1 METRVGVPD
10 CVADFVAPDPDA
22 AEGSRDLFAS
32 SDEKASRGGIVSYFT
47 QEGGIA
53 NATRANHQAFATLAG
68 VPYKQITWGHRRCG
82 KMRAVAEALK
92 CIPPGAW
99 LFFID
104 ADAAF
109 RAQTEPCT
117 ARDPLLAQSTRS
129 CRKHSVQSRG
139 VCGWWDRPLLEAGPL
154 ASCSQQIGERSSGHV
169 VRRDFN
175 TP

>member
-1 METRVGVPD
+1 METRVGVPLTQRLKQRG
-10 CVADFVAPDPDA
+10 DPDA

-92 CIPPGAW
+92 CIPPGARRPPMYV
-99 LFFID
+99 
-104 ADAAF
+104 A
-109 RAQTEPCT
+109 
-117 ARDPLLAQSTRS
+117 LL
-129 CRKHSVQSRG
+129 
-139 VCGWWDRPLLEAGPL
+139 
-154 ASCSQQIGERSSGHV
+154 
-169 VRRDFN
+169 
-175 TP
+175 